1 MEAGVPAAGEGRAA
15 DDTAGGGVAG
25 PWDQDELL
33 RLMDVRRTGP
43 GRYTAPAHGPS
54 ARNVVEA
61 GQLVA
66 GAVVAASKEIPGQRV
81 TSATMIF
88 SRAAGHD
95 EEIVFELDVPHAG
108 RTYSTVSARAVQA
121 GRQRAAGLILMGAD
135 AEDLVASTA
144 PMPDVPPP
152 SGAPP
157 LGMPEMLV
165 GGREIRVVDGAYDF
179 DPQRVGPP
187 ELHVWTRFDRT
198 PPEAYLNAALMTQST
213 THWTIASALRPHAGY
228 SEAMAHKTIST
239 GISKVTV
246 SFHADVDVGQWLLYS
261 NQVVYTGR
269 GMTQGEGRV
278 YGEDGR
284 LAAFYAVQGM
294 IRPLTV
300 GSVSGTT
307 L

>member
-1 MEAGVPAAGEGRAA
+1 MEPGVPTAGDDAAA
-15 DDTAGGGVAG
+15 DGGAR

-33 RLMDVRRTGP
+33 RLMDVRQTGP

-61 GQLVA
+61 GQLLG
-66 GAVVAASKEIPGQRV
+66 GAVAAASREIPHQRV

-108 RTYSTVSARAVQA
+108 RTYSTINARVVQA
-121 GRQRAAGLILMGAD
+121 GRQRAAGLLLAGAD
-135 AEDLVASTA
+135 VEDLVGSTA
-144 PMPDVPPP
+144 PMPDVP
-152 SGAPP
+152 APEEVRP
-157 LGMPEMLV
+157 LGFPEMLV
-165 GGREIRVVDGAYDF
+165 GGREIRVVDDAYDF
-179 DPQRVGPP
+179 DPRRVGPP
-187 ELHVWTRFDRT
+187 ELYVWTRFDDA
-198 PPEAYLNAALMTQST
+198 PPEAYLHAALMTQST

-239 GISKVTV
+239 GISKATV
-246 SFHADVDVGQWLLYS
+246 AFHADVDVSQWLLYA

-284 LAAFYAVQGM
+284 LVASYAVQGM

-300 GSVSGTT
+300 GSVTGTT